1 MLGYILI
8 LWNVAIFLLYGYD
21 KLMAIK
27 NGWRINEKTL
37 LVCAF
42 LFGGVGAYLG
52 MIGFRHKTKHIQFK
66 FILPI
71 CALITVIIFLF
82 ISRL

>member
-8 LWNVAIFLLYGYD
+8 LWNIVVFLIFGYD

-27 NGWRINEKTL
+27 DGWRVKEKTL
-37 LVCAF
+37 LLTAF

-52 MIGFRHKTKHIQFK
+52 MITFRHKTKHTMFK
-66 FILPI
+66 I
-71 CALITVIIFLF
+71 VIPLCFVLSVGFFVVIV
-82 ISRL
+82 R